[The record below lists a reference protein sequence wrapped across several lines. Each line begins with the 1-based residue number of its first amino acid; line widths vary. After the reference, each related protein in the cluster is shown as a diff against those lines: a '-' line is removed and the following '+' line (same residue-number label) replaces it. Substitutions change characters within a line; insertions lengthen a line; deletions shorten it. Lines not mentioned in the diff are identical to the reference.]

1 MKMLVAYG
9 LGSNKGL
16 SGFLPILH
24 LVFDTS
30 TVDIVKRK
38 VKERKKERKKEN
50 CKPGRRYVNRM

>member
-1 MKMLVAYG
+1 MLVAYG

-38 VKERKKERKKEN
+38 VKERKKEN
-50 CKPGRRYVNRM
+50 CKPGRGNVSRM